1 MPGISALSIATRYI
15 EGGRER
21 FYEFVQMAA
30 LDGVAE
36 AQAFLVVLGDL
47 TPIERERVS
56 LDDVC
61 AACGVSPSALVGKVV
76 SVAMQH
82 AIDVGNF
89 VAATMHPSIVHQ
101 AGRSAKRIGGSHAG
115 IAQRD
120 REMIFQHHG
129 FVPMPRGQSIHINAT
144 AASSATAAAASQASA
159 VDPSVPSFADTM
171 SALRAPRAAVQQKL
185 IEARPM
191 DALDD
196 PLSSDDLNT
205 LDTVPVEIE
214 R

>member
-21 FYEFVQMAA
+21 FIEFVQMAA
-30 LDGVAE
+30 LDAVAE
-36 AQAFLVVLGDL
+36 AQSFLIVFADL
-47 TPIERERVS
+47 TPVERARVS

-101 AGRSAKRIGGSHAG
+101 AGRSAKRIGGAHAG

-129 FVPMPRGQSIHINAT
+129 FVPMPRGQSIHVHANAS
-144 AASSATAAAASQASA
+144 AASTAAAASQSTAA
-159 VDPSVPSFADTM
+159 DPSVPSFADTM
-171 SALRAPRAAVQQKL
+171 SALRGPRAAVQQQL

-196 PLSSDDLNT
+196 PLSSDDIIES
-205 LDTVPVEIE
+205 VPVEIE

>member
-1 MPGISALSIATRYI
+1 
-15 EGGRER
+15 
-21 FYEFVQMAA
+21 MAA
-30 LDGVAE
+30 LDAIAE
-36 AQAFLVVLGDL
+36 AQAFLLVYADL
-47 TPIERERVS
+47 TPYERERVS

-101 AGRSAKRIGGSHAG
+101 AGRSAKRIGGAYAP

-120 REMIFQHHG
+120 REMIFQHTG
-129 FVPMPRGQSIHINAT
+129 FIPAPRGQSIHVHAN
-144 AASSATAAAASQASA
+144 ASSNATAAAASAAS
-159 VDPSVPSFADTM
+159 DPSVPSFADTM
-171 SALRAPRAAVQQKL
+171 SSLRSPRAAVQQTL
-185 IEARPM
+185 IEARPAV
-191 DALDD
+191 ALDEPFD
-196 PLSSDDLNT
+196 AADVIES
-205 LDTVPVEIE
+205 VPVLAHGESEIE